1 MALSV
6 YAYFTASLIGRQ
18 YLDMDD
24 KPDAPAY
31 QSDMYF
37 PFFASLEFVFYVGWL
52 KVAETLVN
60 PFGEDD
66 DDFDTNFLVDRN
78 IQLCFLLIDQ
88 VGRFPPEPE
97 KDKFWTSSVPKEL
110 PYTVA
115 SLPFRPETSLSGVIV
130 TKEKSNN
137 EGEELKRYPSLYSV
151 VSGIK
156 QSLFRQNSL
165 TDSINSYDHADKM
178 RRISFQSTDGSHN
191 MRHGAVQ
198 EELGHHHY
206 LSRLAIPGTIP
217 EVKEQVS
224 PILRSKE
231 RKTLT
236 PDAIKRLKDNQV
248 GYSFF
253 I

>member
-24 KPDAPAY
+24 HPDAPAY
-31 QSDMYF
+31 KSDMYF

-66 DDFDTNFLVDRN
+66 DDFDTNYLVDRN

-97 KDKFWTSSVPKEL
+97 KDKFWSSSVPTEL

-115 SLPFRPETSLSGVIV
+115 SLPFRPDNSNSGVMVAKDSPNIGR
-130 TKEKSNN
+130 K
-137 EGEELKRYPSLYSV
+137 ELKRYPSLLSV

-156 QSLFRQNSL
+156 DSLFNQN
-165 TDSINSYDHADKM
+165 TAADSCDQVDVVRK
-178 RRISFQSTDGSHN
+178 ISIHSVDGSHVV
-191 MRHGAVQ
+191 RHGAIQ
-198 EELGHHHY
+198 EDFSQHV
-206 LSRLAIPGTIP
+206 RTLAIPGTIP
-217 EVKEQVS
+217 EVTKQDYGMM
-224 PILRSKE
+224 RSKE
-231 RKTLT
+231 RNTMTTHDDGVRYYLFKG
-236 PDAIKRLKDNQV
+236 NQI
-248 GYSFF
+248 YF
-253 I
+253 